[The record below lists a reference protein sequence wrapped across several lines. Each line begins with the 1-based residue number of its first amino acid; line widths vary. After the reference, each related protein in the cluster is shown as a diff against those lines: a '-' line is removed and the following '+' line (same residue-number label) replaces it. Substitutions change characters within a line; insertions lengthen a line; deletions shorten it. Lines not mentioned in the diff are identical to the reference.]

1 MKKYVVPAMK
11 LHQLKAGSMICVS
24 GDDPTSAKPGWED
37 ESGANTQSY
46 VEDEDFN
53 SGSYFK

>member
-24 GDDPTSAKPGWED
+24 DPESSAKPGWED
-37 ESGANTQSY
+37 ESGANTESY
-46 VEDEDFN
+46 VVDEDFN

>member
-24 GDDPTSAKPGWED
+24 DPDEPMAKPGWED
-37 ESGANTQSY
+37 ESGANTESY
-46 VEDEDFN
+46 VVDEDFN

>member
-24 GDDPTSAKPGWED
+24 DEVPAKPGWED
-37 ESGANTQSY
+37 ESGANTESY
-46 VEDEDFN
+46 EVDREFN
-53 SGSYFK
+53 SGSYFN

>member
-11 LHQLKAGSMICVS
+11 LHQLKAGSILAGSEEPM
-24 GDDPTSAKPGWED
+24 AKPGWED

-46 VEDEDFN
+46 VVDEDFN